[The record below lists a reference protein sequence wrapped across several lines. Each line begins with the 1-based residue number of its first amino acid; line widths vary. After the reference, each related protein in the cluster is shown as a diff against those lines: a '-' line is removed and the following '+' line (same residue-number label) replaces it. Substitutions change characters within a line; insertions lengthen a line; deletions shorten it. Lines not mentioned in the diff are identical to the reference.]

1 MRRPSLFLLFLLGLS
16 MTTHAASP
24 ADTAEALVERANE
37 HRIAAWLSVAQLDR
51 NPYLWAGQRV
61 ALVVRLQRMI
71 DPRNALVQQ
80 PGQKDGPA
88 IVLGDVT
95 PETFRRET
103 VVVIAKVDPER
114 VPLHGSEQPYSAA
127 TFVTALPCNADACD
141 DLLASDIP
149 WGKPLQP

>member
-1 MRRPSLFLLFLLGLS
+1 MHRQPLFFLLFGLS
-16 MTTHAASP
+16 MTTHATPP
-24 ADTAEALVERANE
+24 ADTVEALVEQANE
-37 HRIAAWLSVAQLDR
+37 HHIAAWLSAAQLDR

-80 PGQKDGPA
+80 LGQKDGPA
-88 IVLGDVT
+88 ILLSDVA

-103 VVVIAKVDPER
+103 VVVIATVDDER
-114 VPLHGSEQPYSAA
+114 VPLRGSEHPYSAA